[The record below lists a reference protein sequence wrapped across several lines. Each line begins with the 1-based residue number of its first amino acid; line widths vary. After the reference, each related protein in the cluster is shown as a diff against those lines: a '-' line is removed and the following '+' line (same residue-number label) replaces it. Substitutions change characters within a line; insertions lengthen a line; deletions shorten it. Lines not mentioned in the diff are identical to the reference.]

1 MCAVNWVHEDGDIC
15 FQLGLDPVEKEL
27 VMNSVE
33 ICHGIFGQW
42 GEKETAAFQS
52 SMEGQKDE
60 VTVTVD
66 KVGFHVSLDGM
77 VSHVFAHR
85 KPWSSDALVGV
96 EVDFSLGNYAEVVE
110 MPADAQV
117 MNDGTFRNKFGID
130 PFHCPPPGTRVSR
143 VPWPSDAEQTIDAE
157 TTSVSARANE
167 VGTPA
172 GTAATAAA
180 ATSKPARG
188 KQEVAASPANSTPL
202 PTEPSPSPTTPRT
215 PTTATQPP
223 AAVTSTTVTSESAA
237 ASSKAVRWARRVA
250 SAQSAPNNATL
261 AAPAPSTSVQV
272 LSPESTSA
280 SARYKTWAFRSQ
292 CNLIFHM
299 QFQHLQNLPLNEV
312 QQMLKNPVFGESK
325 MARWSQR
332 ALASKSPPKYESVA
346 DAARADQSWTWKNVL
361 WQNAQAVAQP
371 TKSSKIPETKPSKIP
386 VYSLMILFSCSRLPI
401 SGF

>member
-15 FQLGLDPVEKEL
+15 FQIGLDPVEKEL

-33 ICHGIFGQW
+33 MCHGIFGQW
-42 GEKETAAFQS
+42 GEKETAAYQS
-52 SMEGQKDE
+52 SMEAQKDE

-66 KVGFHVSLDGM
+66 KVGFHVSIDGM

-96 EVDFSLGNYAEVVE
+96 EVDFSQGNYAEVVE

-117 MNDGTFRNKFGID
+117 MNDGTFHNKFGID
-130 PFHCPPPGTRVSR
+130 PFHCPPSTRISR
-143 VPWPSDAEQTIDAE
+143 VPWPSDAEQAIDPE

-172 GTAATAAA
+172 GAAATAAGA
-180 ATSKPARG
+180 AGKPARG
-188 KQEVAASPANSTPL
+188 KGEVAASPADSTPL
-202 PTEPSPSPTTPRT
+202 PPEPSPSPTTSRT
-215 PTTATQPP
+215 PTTATPPP

-250 SAQSAPNNATL
+250 SAQIAPNHATL
-261 AAPAPSTSVQV
+261 AAPAPSTSAQV
-272 LSPESTSA
+272 LSLESTSA
-280 SARYKTWAFRSQ
+280 SDRYKSWAFRSQ
-292 CNLIFHM
+292 FNLIFHL
-299 QFQHLQNLPLNEV
+299 QFQHLQSLSFKEV
-312 QQMLKNPVFGESK
+312 EHMLKNPVFGESK

-332 ALASKSPPKYESVA
+332 ALASKSRPSYESVT
-346 DAARADQSWTWKNVL
+346 DAARADQSWTWEKVL
-361 WQNAQAVAQP
+361 WQNPQVAQQ
-371 TKSSKIPETKPSKIP
+371 TKPSKIPETKPSKIS
-386 VYSLMILFSCSRLPI
+386 VYSLLIVFSCSRLPM